1 MGDFGRVISVV
12 LLIAVSL
19 GFAPFCHAQ
28 DAAAD
33 SAKAML
39 QKGTEQFATKD
50 FPNAQAT
57 LLKVDRTSLSDADR
71 KTLDEYLNK
80 VRPAIQEQAAARSA
94 YAAAQKA
101 LAANKLDEA
110 EKGFA
115 AAAASE
121 YLDEATWKSAREQLA
136 LVKERKQLA
145 AAVAEP
151 KPPTPPTPNA
161 STAPAG
167 QTNAQEM
174 MARVKADRAKARQ
187 LIDAGRKAMDQRNFN
202 EAAGHFQKA
211 LELAPEDA
219 EAQRLL
225 KHALALGQESAA
237 GQRLLTNYEK
247 DRRIK
252 WQAVEVDMAA
262 PLRRAG
268 EVLAKKEK
276 TRADFENAE
285 AAVSAAANIL
295 ERNKSLPSAAVYRDK
310 KQQIDD
316 LRSKIRLAREQWVRS
331 EEEKR
336 LEEVTREVALRVER
350 QKRDR
355 LRKIGT
361 LTEQA
366 SALVAE
372 KRFDEG
378 LEVVQHVLKLD
389 PNHRWAS
396 EQKMLLTQLVSM
408 RKERGIR
415 MDMRDEQRRTMVD
428 LRDSEIP
435 WYEIL
440 RYPTDWREI
449 TRRRTPFGAEMAGEA
464 EADRIARKKLMTKIA
479 GLDFVGTQ
487 FGEVIEFLRTVSGA
501 NIHVNWRALEDP
513 GIDETTPVKNV
524 KLKDVTVEKALQVIL
539 EDVAPPTEQLGF
551 VVDQG
556 VVTISTKNDLDKK
569 TFTRVYDIRDLI
581 VQIQDFKGPSIN
593 IGQAGTGGNN
603 NNDGGGGGGG
613 LFGDTDTDTGD
624 NNNQGLTRQQ
634 LIEQIIK
641 MLQETID
648 PESWRGEGQSGDVG
662 SIQEL
667 SGQLIITQTPRAH
680 YAVSELI
687 SQLREA
693 KALQINIEARFITVN
708 TGFLSS
714 IGLDLDVYL
723 NTGSRLGGGWGAV
736 DPYTGAYVPGMGTS
750 GWGPTATGTDLV
762 TPIHLDQRTLTDF
775 TSMLGQV
782 SPINVGTSIGK
793 NISVPSLSVQG
804 VFLDDI
810 QVNFLIQATQ
820 AHQESRSVMAP
831 RLTLSNGQLAYVAI
845 TTEQFYVADLE
856 PIAVENATIFNPV
869 VSSIP
874 TGGVLEVRGT
884 ISADRRYVTLEVSPF
899 ISQLM
904 GFTNYFVVVAST
916 DANGNP
922 ATGVGLIQL
931 PQISMQRMQSTVS
944 VPDGGT
950 LLLGGLKASGHIE
963 REKGV
968 PLISKIPILNRLSTN
983 RGRVRDESTLLI
995 LIKPKIIIQREE
1007 EEKWF
1012 PPGG

>member
-1 MGDFGRVISVV
+1 VGDFGRVISVV
-12 LLIAVSL
+12 LLIAVSP

-39 QKGTEQFATKD
+39 QKGVEQFATKD

-94 YAAAQKA
+94 YTAAQKA

-121 YLDEATWKSAREQLA
+121 YLDKATWESAREQLA

-167 QTNAQEM
+167 QTDAQEM

-187 LIDAGRKAMDQRNFN
+187 LIDAGRKAMDQRKFS
-202 EAAGHFQKA
+202 EAAGRFREA
-211 LELAPEDA
+211 LELAPEEA

-237 GQRLLTNYEK
+237 GQRLLTKYEK

-285 AAVSAAANIL
+285 AAVSTAANIL

-316 LRSKIRLAREQWVRS
+316 LRSRIRLAREQWVRS
-331 EEEKR
+331 EEDKR
-336 LEEVTREVALRVER
+336 RQEVAREVALRVER
-350 QKRDR
+350 QRRDR

-372 KRFDEG
+372 KRFAEG

-408 RKERGIR
+408 RKERGVR
-415 MDMRDEQRRTMVD
+415 TDMRDEQRRSMVD
-428 LRDSEIP
+428 VRASEIP

-449 TRRRTPFGAEMAGEA
+449 TRRRIPFGVEMAGEA
-464 EADRIARKKLMTKIA
+464 EADRIARKKLMTRVA
-479 GLDFVGTQ
+479 GLDFVGTP
-487 FGEVIEFLRTVSGA
+487 FGEAIEFLRTVSGA

-513 GIDETTPVKNV
+513 GIDQTTEVKNV

-539 EDVAPPTEQLGF
+539 EDVAPPTDELGF

-556 VVTISTKNDLDKK
+556 VVTISTRTDLDRK
-569 TFTRVYDIRDLI
+569 TVTRVYDIRDLI

-593 IGQAGTGGNN
+593 IGQTGTGGDNN
-603 NNDGGGGGGG
+603 ESGGGGGG
-613 LFGDTDTDTGD
+613 LFGDTDSDTGD
-624 NNNQGLTRQQ
+624 NDNQGLSRQE
-634 LIEQIIK
+634 LIEQIIR
-641 MLQETID
+641 MIQETID
-648 PESWRGEGQSGDVG
+648 PESWRGEGLPGDIG

-667 SGQLIITQTPRAH
+667 SGQLIITQTQRAH

-693 KALQINIEARFITVN
+693 KALQINIEARFITVT

-723 NTGSRLGGGWGAV
+723 NTGSRLGGGWSTT
-736 DPYTGAYVPGMGTS
+736 DPYTGATVPGLGTS
-750 GWGPTATGTDLV
+750 GWGATPPGTDLL
-762 TPIHLDQRTLTDF
+762 TPIHLNQRTF
-775 TSMLGQV
+775 TSFTDMLGQS
-782 SPINVGTSIGK
+782 SPINVGTSIGS
-793 NISVPSLSVQG
+793 NINVPSLSVQG

-810 QVNFLIQATQ
+810 QVNFLIEATQ

-856 PIAVENATIFNPV
+856 PVAVENATIFNPV
-869 VSSIP
+869 VASIP

-904 GFTNYFVVVAST
+904 GFTNYFVTVVST
-916 DANGNP
+916 DSNGDP
-922 ATGVGLIQL
+922 STGVGLIQL

-950 LLLGGLKASGHIE
+950 LLLGGMKASGHLE

-983 RGRVRDESTLLI
+983 RGRVRDDSTLLI

-1007 EEKWF
+1007 EERWF